1 MKKTLIGVVMAGLL
15 HGSPA
20 LAQEN
25 PGVLNLLLA
34 GDGVVPSL
42 LETLTTFQA
51 EPLVSSVAGADG
63 GSGLIRG
70 NAGVALN
77 GTLAGLLQDPFL
89 DLGTTLDGVGLL
101 VIGDDTRPG
110 LVPNLLM
117 ALTGDGS
124 GLGGGLLGGDGGGLP
139 LVGGLLGGDGG
150 LPLIG
155 GLLGGDDGGL
165 PLIGDLFGGDGG
177 LPLIGGLL
185 GGGLATGGAGGLPL
199 NSLPLPLSDLDPAT
213 ALALVNGATLE
224 GL

>member
-1 MKKTLIGVVMAGLL
+1 MKKALIGVVMAGLL

-20 LAQEN
+20 FAQDN

-51 EPLVSSVAGADG
+51 EPLVSSVSGADG

-77 GTLAGLLQDPFL
+77 GTLGGLLQDPFL
-89 DLGTTLDGVGLL
+89 DLGITLDGVGLL

-117 ALTGDGS
+117 ALTGDG
-124 GLGGGLLGGDGGGLP
+124 GGIGGGLLGGDGGGLP
-139 LVGGLLGGDGG
+139 L
-150 LPLIG
+150 IG
-155 GLLGGDDGGL
+155 G
-165 PLIGDLFGGDGG
+165 LFGGDGG

-185 GGGLATGGAGGLPL
+185 GGGLATGGAGDLPL
-199 NSLPLPLSDLDPAT
+199 NDLPLPLSDLDPAT
-213 ALALVNGATLE
+213 ALALVNGATLT